1 MCFVRGCFCAISLF
15 VCVISFSSACLVRVL
30 HCLWHRIL
38 CPHMQLGE
46 SVPIRKLVNKSRN
59 KSSQSTSSP
68 PPFSSPAPPLQA
80 GEWKYSFRCC
90 SWARAPRGI
99 VTRQGDALTDL
110 QSLIDPHIPP
120 TPPPAPAPAL
130 APGPRPPERNALLP
144 NNKPRT
150 CAFDL
155 LLLMPALVL
164 ALFRRQGIPEP

>member
-38 CPHMQLGE
+38 CPHMQVGE

-99 VTRQGDALTDL
+99 VTRQGVVLL
-110 QSLIDPHIPP
+110 SLYFRLSVNCYLSINSS
-120 TPPPAPAPAL
+120 L
-130 APGPRPPERNALLP
+130 SRS
-144 NNKPRT
+144 PRT
-150 CAFDL
+150 HPLHGTRRF
-155 LLLMPALVL
+155 MVL
-164 ALFRRQGIPEP
+164 SLQPSHNRV